1 MLQGLVIKRL
11 LPYIFGILLILG
23 VGYWIYDSGYDS
35 GVRNTTEMYEEKIQQ
50 ERERLLAANRAAQEA
65 AKKKEAELQRLLS
78 ERNDTIKLL
87 MQEAFND
94 PNAGNLSI
102 GTDSVRRI
110 DRIR

>member
-23 VGYWIYDSGYDS
+23 VGYWIYNSGYDS
-35 GVRNTTEMYEEKIQQ
+35 GVETITEMYEEKIQQ

-65 AKKKEAELQRLLS
+65 AKEKEAELQRLLS

-94 PNAGNLSI
+94 PNAGNLAI

-110 DRIR
+110 DRIH